1 MCHVTTA
8 GDPLPD
14 DVMVVSSPEELLQEL
29 ELSFDSSFNRG
40 YVRDSL
46 GKRRC
51 LLQKHDC
58 QLLVAED
65 QIDWLR
71 SHKGERRSVCE
82 TILLQGHVTTDDA
95 GTLPRC
101 ICVCLCVFVCVSERN
116 PLCPYCVGCF
126 FGGMDVCLFM
136 YVCVLVRV
144 GSRNGLTRFFCCT
157 RARPFEDSPCGAG

>member
-95 GTLPRC
+95 GTLPRIALNWC
-101 ICVCLCVFVCVSERN
+101 QKQSV
-116 PLCPYCVGCF
+116 
-126 FGGMDVCLFM
+126 
-136 YVCVLVRV
+136 
-144 GSRNGLTRFFCCT
+144 SRNALPLANLNKLFHSYQHAVRNSPRSTSMQLSPVEIAHTDRVQ
-157 RARPFEDSPCGAG
+157 RATGGP